1 MNTRRSERFV
11 ALTLAFL
18 ATVAM
23 LASVQQLATSQP
35 SPELVARVAT
45 HSTRG

>member
-1 MNTRRSERFV
+1 MTTRRSERFV
-11 ALTLAFL
+11 ALTLAVL

-35 SPELVARVAT
+35 SPELVARVASHPT
-45 HSTRG
+45 HG